1 MFLYYLAKKYFPH
14 LGERPVT
21 ERDVRRVAKRVGVEI
36 VEGDVGVP
44 GMYLPY
50 GWAFFIVIHPG
61 LTGVMR
67 LWVLMHEL
75 SHHLLHDT
83 GMQLFDSRFR
93 TKADHQA
100 NFISALS
107 LLPLLTIQTKTF
119 AELLEEGYPRELL
132 WRRKEIYEQFKI

>member
-1 MFLYYLAKKYFPH
+1 MFLYYLGKKYFPR

-21 ERDVRRVAKRVGVEI
+21 ERDVRRVAKKVGVEI

-50 GWAFFIVIHPG
+50 GGAFFIVIHPA

-83 GMQLFDSRFR
+83 GMQLFDRRFEM
-93 TKADHQA
+93 KADRQA
-100 NFISALS
+100 NFISALG
-107 LLPLLTIQTKTF
+107 LLTTQMVQTKTL

-132 WRRKEIYEQFKI
+132 WLRKEIYEQFKV